1 MQLIDGIDE
10 YGNPNDFNSN
20 FSIKYNDLLFSHF
33 LFISSDKKIGCNK
46 KIWNYKMWTAGFIST
61 IYDNNNPIIW
71 TNKDWLYL

>member
-46 KIWNYKMWTAGFIST
+46 KI
-61 IYDNNNPIIW
+61 
-71 TNKDWLYL
+71 